1 MAPDRNLDRHTV
13 LQIVPAVLRFRLPR
27 NLELTCLRCRS
38 FLRRALFATDPIR
51 SKRAIRELGHR
62 HVDHEVATSSRY
74 GDDHRVISQARLG
87 RAPRRK
93 ISAKCLSS
101 RSRSFP
107 DSAACHPKCH
117 RASSGWYSLTR
128 HSQARAFGPRRL
140 PGPCIEMRS
149 SCLVRPVLYGEL
161 PAHGSPL
168 P

>member
-1 MAPDRNLDRHTV
+1 LHLAPDRNLDRHTV
-13 LQIVPAVLRFRLPR
+13 LQIVPAGLRFRAPR

-38 FLRRALFATDPIR
+38 FLQRALFATDPIR
-51 SKRAIRELGHR
+51 SQRAIRELGPR

-93 ISAKCLSS
+93 IR
-101 RSRSFP
+101 RSVCPADP
-107 DSAACHPKCH
+107 DHFRACHPRCH

-128 HSQARAFGPRRL
+128 HSQARAFGPRQL

-149 SCLVRPVLYGEL
+149 SCLVRPGLYGGL
-161 PAHGSPL
+161 PAHGSAL
-168 P
+168 S

>member
-13 LQIVPAVLRFRLPR
+13 LQIVPAVLRFRSPR

-38 FLRRALFATDPIR
+38 FLRPATVRHGSDKKPAR
-51 SKRAIRELGHR
+51 YTRLGHR
-62 HVDHEVATSSRY
+62 HVDHEVAISSRY
-74 GDDHRVISQARLG
+74 GDNHRVISQARLG

-93 ISAKCLSS
+93 IRRRGCPAN
-101 RSRSFP
+101 P
-107 DSAACHPKCH
+107 DYFRACHPKCH

-140 PGPCIEMRS
+140 PGPRIEMRS
-149 SCLVRPVLYGEL
+149 SCLVRPGLYGGL
-161 PAHGSPL
+161 PAHGSAL